1 MYLKDKT
8 ELKPSCRIYFGIYPI
23 NSVSKGGNTLKI
35 MFIFFFFG
43 LATQKRRKAHRR
55 RRLEPYAKAEGA
67 MPFIAEEQE
76 RNQSTHAI
84 FLCLRK
90 KSAGCIPFL
99 YASRKRSA
107 TISVKKKKHAPLRSY
122 RSEGLKPPLQ
132 TSLLRRR
139 LRRRN

>member
-1 MYLKDKT
+1 LVTLFLFASPKQKEKSNIYLKN
-8 ELKPSCRIYFGIYPI
+8 IYFIVRFLLFCCDAKKKKSAPQAEAGALYE
-23 NSVSKGGNTLKI
+23 G
-35 MFIFFFFG
+35 
-43 LATQKRRKAHRR
+43 RR
-55 RRLEPYAKAEGA
+55 RNAVYRRGAREEPK
-67 MPFIAEEQE
+67 
-76 RNQSTHAI
+76 HARD